1 MKQKIF
7 FLLNDLSDF
16 NFQEYLKKYLKN
28 IEIFLGTTF
37 PENPEKFSL
46 IILWSYRR
54 ILKNL
59 ENQNN
64 VILFH
69 STDLPKGKGWAPIYY
84 SIFNNETFFTISGI
98 TASNKV
104 DSGKIIVK
112 AKFKILPNHTAEYI
126 RKWDEEISIILI
138 KTILKKIKNTKI
150 SGIPQKGKIT
160 FYKKRLP
167 EDNEL
172 SSKNMINHLRACEKN
187 HPAFFY
193 NKNEK
198 FFINIEPENI
208 PKFPKDLKIKFY
220 F

>member
-1 MKQKIF
+1 M
-7 FLLNDLSDF
+7 
-16 NFQEYLKKYLKN
+16 
-28 IEIFLGTTF
+28 
-37 PENPEKFSL
+37 
-46 IILWSYRR
+46 WSYRR

-112 AKFKILPNHTAEYI
+112 GKFKILPNHTAEYI